1 MVRMPGEIAG
11 LTLVGG
17 VTGITIM
24 HTLPNIIGNIGAG
37 AGATHTGIGAGSHAT
52 KVGHSTI
59 TIPTAAVIRSF
70 ARGQAAMAT

>member
-1 MVRMPGEIAG
+1 MPGEITG

-17 VTGITIM
+17 VTGPTIM
-24 HTLPNIIGNIGAG
+24 HTLPNTIGNIGAG
-37 AGATHTGIGAGSHAT
+37 AGVTHIGIGAGSHAT

-70 ARGQAAMAT
+70 ARGQTAMAT